1 MEDTTNNRVL
11 RLNLNAH
18 PLGYINDQ
26 DQGTAWISHS
36 LPPDQHQDQ
45 GINITIDLLNGQYQV
60 PTHSH
65 SHTHTHKITLH
76 LDHGVFIS
84 VERSMRTHTHIYT
97 CKNTNACSV

>member
-1 MEDTTNNRVL
+1 MYYSYYDTCRYCIPNAVEDTTNNRVL

-36 LPPDQHQDQ
+36 LPTDQHQDQ

-60 PTHSH
+60 PTHTGTRICTKSH
-65 SHTHTHKITLH
+65 
-76 LDHGVFIS
+76 FI
-84 VERSMRTHTHIYT
+84 
-97 CKNTNACSV
+97 